1 MRSKQNSPLGLLTH
15 LPFLVF
21 FILTCRCKLLSEF
34 PSDYL
39 FPLNWKI
46 SSGIYFSANLLATDF
61 LSFHLQKRSSFTLAC
76 GSFIRHG
83 IWGRL
88 FLPFSNLERLCHC
101 LPHTGF
107 LVNPSIFF
115 FFIILTCI
123 QDLFIHFLTFSSL
136 TMICLVW
143 LFLCLSLLM
152 LTELLESIDWSGFWN
167 KI

>member
-88 FLPFSNLERLCHC
+88 FLSFSNLERLCHC

-107 LVNPSIFF
+107 LINPSIFF
-115 FFIILTCI
+115 FFYHSYLYSRFVYSFFDFQQFNYDLPSVVVFVFVTFDAYWTSWIYRLVGIL
-123 QDLFIHFLTFSSL
+123 
-136 TMICLVW
+136 
-143 LFLCLSLLM
+143 
-152 LTELLESIDWSGFWN
+152 
-167 KI
+167 K